1 MRERQRRQ
9 ELPQEYVSGTPLA
22 TLSLPRMP
30 TPPRRFPAPWTVIET
45 DGGYRVD
52 DAKGQTI
59 GWFYG
64 EDEPS
69 RRAAM
74 NGLTRN
80 EARRM
85 TANFARLPELLKK
98 AKPEG

>member
-1 MRERQRRQ
+1 
-9 ELPQEYVSGTPLA
+9 
-22 TLSLPRMP
+22 MP

-74 NGLTRN
+74 NGLTRD